1 MRRSEKTEKM
11 IVQAA
16 LDLFVHKGYHG
27 TSVNDITNK
36 VGLTK
41 GALYSHFKSKGELVF
56 RTIHEY
62 DTQFID
68 QMIRA
73 VDEFQGNA
81 IEKIHHAISFN
92 AAFAVKNLE
101 LCVFLTFLST
111 ELSADADF
119 QPALKTTYRKY
130 QKYISRLI
138 SQGVQ
143 QRIVKKEIDPEL
155 AALTFMA
162 LHDGILL
169 QWVLNRDSLDGR
181 QYVNTFRT
189 IFING
194 LAI

>member
-1 MRRSEKTEKM
+1 MRRSQKTEKK

-27 TSVNDITNK
+27 TSVNDITKK

-41 GALYSHFKSKGELVF
+41 GALYSHFKSKSELVF
-56 RTIHEY
+56 RTIQEY

-68 QMIRA
+68 QMIKA
-73 VDEFQGNA
+73 VDGFQGNA
-81 IEKIHHAISFN
+81 IEKLHHAISFN

-130 QKYISRLI
+130 QKYIGKI
-138 SQGVQ
+138 ITQGVSQ
-143 QRIVKKEIDPEL
+143 QIVKKGIDPEL

-169 QWVLNRDSLDGR
+169 QWVLNRDGLDGR

-189 IFING
+189 IFISG
-194 LAI
+194 LAT

>member
-1 MRRSEKTEKM
+1 MKRSQETEKK

-27 TSVNDITNK
+27 TSVNDITQK

-41 GALYSHFKSKGELVF
+41 GALYSHFKSKSELVF
-56 RTIHEY
+56 RTIQEY

-68 QMIRA
+68 QMIKA
-73 VDEFQGNA
+73 VDGFEGNA
-81 IEKIHHAISFN
+81 IEKLHHAISFN
-92 AAFAVKNLE
+92 AAFAVQNLE

-111 ELSADADF
+111 ELSAHADF

-130 QKYISRLI
+130 QKYIGKI
-138 SQGVQ
+138 ITQGVS
-143 QRIVKKEIDPEL
+143 QRIVKKGIDPEL

-169 QWVLNRDSLDGR
+169 QWVLNRDGLDGR

-194 LAI
+194 LAT

>member
-1 MRRSEKTEKM
+1 M
-11 IVQAA
+11 
-16 LDLFVHKGYHG
+16 DLFVHKGYHG

-41 GALYSHFKSKGELVF
+41 GALYSHFRSKGELVF

-73 VDEFQGNA
+73 VDEFQGDA